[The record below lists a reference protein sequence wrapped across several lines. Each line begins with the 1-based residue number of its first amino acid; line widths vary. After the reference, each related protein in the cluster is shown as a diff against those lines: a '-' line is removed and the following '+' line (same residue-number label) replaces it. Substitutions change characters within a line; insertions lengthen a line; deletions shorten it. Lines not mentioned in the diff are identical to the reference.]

1 MKNKGIRRYGPS
13 YYFFGCLSCRIAPA
27 ACFAEGA
34 WASLRSLARKL
45 EVNII
50 IYPDIWKHLKVRSRP
65 MQDAAGQPQPQ
76 QREDVFIDIPQT
88 FSYSSNAYAK
98 TWLLAY
104 HKFLSKDPW

>member
-1 MKNKGIRRYGPS
+1 
-13 YYFFGCLSCRIAPA
+13 
-27 ACFAEGA
+27 
-34 WASLRSLARKL
+34 
-45 EVNII
+45 
-50 IYPDIWKHLKVRSRP
+50 